1 MKYFTCPF
9 VLSLLNL
16 GCILLSE
23 AIPGPSSH
31 FSRLKAPWC
40 WQLCMGWAGVLGSF
54 LSDGHYYEWST
65 SPYPQGDGHADMV
78 LCSSEASLD
87 RLHLQSVHGHKW
99 LLSSYPS
106 PDEGSISFL
115 NKPVVQFPWPD
126 WCGSFSMETPT
137 HPSDAD
143 QGHLLGKM
151 LCQSWGDIVL
161 SKTGCPISSP
171 LCSFCDMVRTILLGS
186 GGLHLSPWIWASL
199 THWPTGRNDLC
210 LLLRWGMKV
219 M

>member
-1 MKYFTCPF
+1 MKYFTCLF
-9 VLSLLNL
+9 VLSLLHL

-23 AIPGPSSH
+23 DIPGPSSH

-54 LSDGHYYEWST
+54 LSDGHYYQWST

-87 RLHLQSVHGHKW
+87 RLHSQSVHGHKW
-99 LLSSYPS
+99 LLSSSPS

-115 NKPVVQFPWPD
+115 NKPVVQLPWPA

-143 QGHLLGKM
+143 QGHLLGTPA
-151 LCQSWGDIVL
+151 LPILGRYCAFQNWLSHILTPVFFLWYSEDNPSWEWWVP
-161 SKTGCPISSP
+161 SVP
-171 LCSFCDMVRTILLGS
+171 LNLGQPYW
-186 GGLHLSPWIWASL
+186 LAN
-199 THWPTGRNDLC
+199 R
-210 LLLRWGMKV
+210 
-219 M
+219 